1 MTINEA
7 CFLLMLCVKIKYS
20 ENVLILNMG
29 KQIKI
34 FDVINNLI
42 KIKKK
47 LNKNYNY
54 KIKKIGLKSGE
65 KMNEEL
71 SISKKLKNTKI
82 KDIKMAS
89 DPLYKKYEIFNLIEF
104 LENNKDVIKK
114 IKKIKYF
121 LNKELKILS

>member
-1 MTINEA
+1 
-7 CFLLMLCVKIKYS
+7 
-20 ENVLILNMG
+20 
-29 KQIKI
+29 
-34 FDVINNLI
+34 
-42 KIKKK
+42 
-47 LNKNYNY
+47 
-54 KIKKIGLKSGE
+54 
-65 KMNEEL
+65 MNEEL

-121 LNKELKILS
+121 LNKELKFCLNLFPVLIKFLTVLYPFFPK

>member
-1 MTINEA
+1 
-7 CFLLMLCVKIKYS
+7 
-20 ENVLILNMG
+20 
-29 KQIKI
+29 
-34 FDVINNLI
+34 
-42 KIKKK
+42 
-47 LNKNYNY
+47 
-54 KIKKIGLKSGE
+54 
-65 KMNEEL
+65 MNEEL